1 MSVATRRVSRRV
13 VHFLLHVPK
22 CAGTTVEEHF
32 RATLGAGFLLAPR
45 WHNPL
50 RAVVGNRYSMARD
63 DPRLAGMKVITG
75 HSIGV
80 SLKRHFA
87 DAEIHESVLLRDPVS
102 YHLSFYN
109 YRVARHRA
117 GTGPEPPG
125 FASWYLAQRRN
136 PISRFILN
144 HYYEQGVPALYRLSS
159 RDRLAWLEQRFGEFR
174 FVASYRRADEMIAG
188 ISRELGVEGTAE
200 PRNTGSGHE
209 TALDDKMRD
218 RIATE
223 NAVDQALW
231 ERWAERGWKADGRNP
246 AAPPPALPGND
257 RLRYIGSDIAE
268 APSTGAVVAMDGTC
282 VENPQRKSSGACGP
296 ATAEAMKTW

>member
-1 MSVATRRVSRRV
+1 RV

-22 CAGTTVEEHF
+22 CAGTTVEAHF

-50 RAVVGNRYSMARD
+50 RAVIGNRYSMAPD
-63 DPRLAGMKVITG
+63 DPRLAELKVITG
-75 HSIGV
+75 HSMGV

-87 DAEIHESVLLRDPVS
+87 DAEIRESVLLRDPVG
-102 YHLSFYN
+102 YHLSLYD

-117 GTGPEPPG
+117 GTGPKPPG

-159 RDRLAWLEQRFGEFR
+159 RDRLAWLEERFAEFW
-174 FVASYRRADEMIAG
+174 FVADYRRAGEMIAG
-188 ISRELGVEGTAE
+188 ISRELGVAE
-200 PRNTGSGHE
+200 QAEDRNVGQARE
-209 TALDDKMRD
+209 TEPDGRMRE
-218 RIATE
+218 RIVSE

-231 ERWAERGWKADGRNP
+231 QRWAERGWKADGRNP
-246 AAPPPALPGND
+246 AEPPPALPGND
-257 RLRYIGSDIAE
+257 RLRYIASDIA
-268 APSTGAVVAMDGTC
+268 TLVRRVAA
-282 VENPQRKSSGACGP
+282 R
-296 ATAEAMKTW
+296 